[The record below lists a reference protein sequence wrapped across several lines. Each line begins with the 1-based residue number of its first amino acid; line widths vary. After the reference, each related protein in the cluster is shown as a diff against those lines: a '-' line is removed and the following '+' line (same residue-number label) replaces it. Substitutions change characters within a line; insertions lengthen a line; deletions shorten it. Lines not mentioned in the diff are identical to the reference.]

1 MFADEYAVASVVIL
15 RQRCP
20 YSSAP
25 RRGLTSPEVLQVDR
39 RCCFIL
45 TGCFAIAAPVKNNY
59 PPLSQF
65 SSALICDKSQYL
77 AKLVKLVNR

>member
-1 MFADEYAVASVVIL
+1 MFADEYAVDSVVIL
-15 RQRCP
+15 PQRCP
-20 YSSAP
+20 HSSAP

-39 RCCFIL
+39 RCCFI
-45 TGCFAIAAPVKNNY
+45 AAPVKNNY

-65 SSALICDKSQYL
+65 SSALIYDKSQYL